1 VVLRDLVDHV
11 AGFSQA
17 ALMIR
22 VRELE
27 EQLKGHYASPCIGY
41 PDCDGDLIG
50 YEHSSK
56 CIAARLAEKMVT
68 MPELKLLKTNPKK
81 RAAILRGI
89 HQIIEIDEG
98 VCGQTQDALD
108 MLDDLET
115 MSGRENLLV
124 DALRSLTQVSR
135 EPLKSNYTLRS
146 LWVDAHNDWQYAHD
160 LVAQFDAE
168 EHQ

>member
-1 VVLRDLVDHV
+1 
-11 AGFSQA
+11 
-17 ALMIR
+17 
-22 VRELE
+22 
-27 EQLKGHYASPCIGY
+27 
-41 PDCDGDLIG
+41 
-50 YEHSSK
+50 
-56 CIAARLAEKMVT
+56 MVT

-124 DALRSLTQVSR
+124 DALRSL
-135 EPLKSNYTLRS
+135 
-146 LWVDAHNDWQYAHD
+146 WVDAHNDWQYAHD
-160 LVAQFDAE
+160 LVAQLDAE